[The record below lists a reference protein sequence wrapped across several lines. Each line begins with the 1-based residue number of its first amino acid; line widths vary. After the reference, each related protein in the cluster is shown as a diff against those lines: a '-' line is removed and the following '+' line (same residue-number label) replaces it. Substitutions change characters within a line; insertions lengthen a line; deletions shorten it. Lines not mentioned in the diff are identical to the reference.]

1 MNIEVRQSPPSGEPG
16 VSINDGGTA
25 TNLKAVSLN
34 LAWPEF
40 ATEARISNDGGFA
53 SSKTKTVPLAA
64 LVDWELD
71 DTIKGLF
78 TKVVY
83 VRFNGSGI
91 DNTKTYSDDIILDT
105 TAPSIN
111 SSAAAVTTS
120 GIEVKVD
127 ATDDITGVEVIEIDI
142 NNKKISKEY
151 SKTVKV
157 SLAEAGMTVS
167 GSSVSKVS
175 VTTLR
180 VRVRDAVNNW
190 TEWNDLALPGGTVV
204 ASQNQT
210 AKKTLKMNTKKAVTG
225 KAIAQFVSL
234 KLPKNSKISV
244 KISASSKK
252 VCKVVKTSVRGIK
265 PGICRITVS
274 VKPRTGK
281 AKIKTVSLRV
291 SK

>member
-1 MNIEVRQSPPSGEPG
+1 MLLDIVRVNKHARALLQTPVSESDPTLGEFLDQRGLGGYVIDNYMVPLGSAIWSANPTTFTNFPARALFQFLDNHGLLAVRGRPTWRSVVGGSSTYVERLIPHLTSPPRLSTPIVKIER
-16 VSINDGGTA
+16 ND
-25 TNLKAVSLN
+25 
-34 LAWPEF
+34 
-40 ATEARISNDGGFA
+40 
-53 SSKTKTVPLAA
+53 
-64 LVDWELD
+64 
-71 DTIKGLF
+71 
-78 TKVVY
+78 
-83 VRFNGSGI
+83 
-91 DNTKTYSDDIILDT
+91 
-105 TAPSIN
+105 
-111 SSAAAVTTS
+111 
-120 GIEVKVD
+120 
-127 ATDDITGVEVIEIDI
+127 TGVEVIEIDI